1 MTNTAEL
8 LPSNDPEPYPTAGA
22 EALIWIT
29 KRPEVVFTKGK
40 GSWLWD
46 SEGKCYLDFVQGWA
60 VNSLGHCPAVVT
72 EALAKQS
79 TRLLNCSPA
88 YFSKPLIDY
97 AQALTASCGLDRVF
111 FTNSG
116 AEANEGAIKLARK
129 WGAVNKGGAFEII
142 TTFGGFHGRTLA
154 TMSASGKAGWDQM
167 FEPKVPG
174 FPKVQLNDLATVE
187 AAITDKTVG
196 IMLEPIQGEAGVW
209 PATDAY
215 LKGLRQIAVDH
226 GLLLILDEI
235 QTGIGRTGAL
245 FCFEHAG
252 VQPDIMTLGK
262 GIGAGTPLAAVLA
275 REEICCFGPGEQ
287 GGTYNGNALMAAVG
301 LAVLAEVSAP
311 SFLAHVNAAS
321 THLWAGLEALS
332 GKYGLGSVRGK
343 GLLLALGLGG
353 RTDAAAIEAKAL
365 EQGLLINAPRPD
377 SLRLMPAL
385 NVTLGEIDQMLE
397 LLDGALRTD

>member
-1 MTNTAEL
+1 
-8 LPSNDPEPYPTAGA
+8 
-22 EALIWIT
+22 
-29 KRPEVVFTKGK
+29 
-40 GSWLWD
+40 
-46 SEGKCYLDFVQGWA
+46 
-60 VNSLGHCPAVVT
+60 
-72 EALAKQS
+72 
-79 TRLLNCSPA
+79 
-88 YFSKPLIDY
+88 
-97 AQALTASCGLDRVF
+97 
-111 FTNSG
+111 
-116 AEANEGAIKLARK
+116 
-129 WGAVNKGGAFEII
+129 
-142 TTFGGFHGRTLA
+142 
-154 TMSASGKAGWDQM
+154 M

-174 FPKVQLNDLATVE
+174 FPKVPLNDLAAVE
-187 AAITDKTVG
+187 GAITDKTVG

-209 PATDAY
+209 PVTEDY
-215 LKGLRQIAVDH
+215 LKGLRQITDDH

-235 QTGIGRTGAL
+235 QTGIGRTGTL

-275 REEICCFGPGEQ
+275 RESICCFGPGEQ

-301 LAVLAEVSAP
+301 LVVLAEVSAP

-397 LLDGALRTD
+397 LLDGALRTN